1 MYKERKQTNIFICIK
16 RYLERF
22 IESFNNGYFKGEV
35 SLRLGEAGERLLL
48 ALYLLHYMDYFTTRL
63 HHSYRRI
70 KFRIMGFLVAQMV
83 NSLPVTQETWVQS
96 LGQEDPLEEE
106 MATHSSILAWRI
118 PVTEEPG
125 RLQPMGLQS

>member
-35 SLRLGEAGERLLL
+35 SLSLGEAGESLLL
-48 ALYLLHYMDYFTTRL
+48 ALYLLHYMDYFTTSM
-63 HHSYRRI
+63 HHFYRRI
-70 KFRIMGFLVAQMV
+70 KFRIVGFLVAHTV
-83 NSLPVTQETWVQS
+83 KSLPAMQETWVRS
-96 LGQEDPLEEE
+96 LCWEDPLEKE
-106 MATHSSILAWRI
+106 MATHSSILAWRN

-125 RLQPMGLQS
+125 RLQSMGLQS